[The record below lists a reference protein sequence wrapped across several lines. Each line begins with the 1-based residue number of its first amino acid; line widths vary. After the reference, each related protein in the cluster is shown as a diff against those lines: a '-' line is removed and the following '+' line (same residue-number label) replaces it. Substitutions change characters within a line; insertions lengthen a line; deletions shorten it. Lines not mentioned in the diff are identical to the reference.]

1 MTLPLDSHAGAPPA
15 RSTTHVDLAAQE
27 TVLANGLCLLLLP
40 DDSAPVISY
49 QVHYAAGSRDERPG
63 ITGMA
68 HLFEHMM
75 FKGTPTCGPE
85 EFARIVQAH
94 GGQVNAFTTEDS
106 TCYYENLP
114 AHCLELAVRGEAD
127 RQANLLLTEENLS
140 SEREVVR
147 NERLMR
153 TVNTPYGEPR
163 ELLMSMAYP
172 RHAYGWPV
180 VGWDSDLVAI
190 SLDECQAF
198 FRTYYAPSNTTV
210 VIAGD
215 LDPGEA
221 RRLVEDA
228 YGAMSAGPAPP
239 AVVTR
244 EEPQRGERRAVFRKS
259 VEAAAIFSGFHV
271 PEAAHPDTPP
281 LLALS
286 GILSEGEASRFH
298 RRFVKSG
305 RAGSVRAELGFSF
318 LNRDPSLFRVDMVAN
333 PGDPPAPLEAEVW
346 EELERVRRE
355 GVTEA
360 EVRRVIRQV
369 VAQFVLQ
376 TQTNFYRGLF
386 LGLYRVRTGD
396 WRFVNRLTDALRRLT
411 PEDIQRVAATYLGE
425 DNRTVVTVVPETR

>member
-1 MTLPLDSHAGAPPA
+1 M
-15 RSTTHVDLAAQE
+15 AAQE
-27 TVLANGLCLLLLP
+27 AKVPVQEFTLDNGLKLLLVERHDNP
-40 DDSAPVISY
+40 TVSAGWVARVGSANEP
-49 QVHYAAGSRDERPG
+49 AGVTG
-63 ITGMA
+63 IA

-75 FKGTPTCGPE
+75 FKGTPSCGPE
-85 EFARIVQAH
+85 EFARTMQAH

-114 AHCLELAVRGEAD
+114 AHCLEIAVRGEAD

-163 ELLMSMAYP
+163 ELLMSLAYP
-172 RHAYGWPV
+172 RHPYGWPV

-190 SLDECQAF
+190 SLDECRAF
-198 FRTYYAPSNTTV
+198 FRTYYAPNNTTV

-215 LDPGEA
+215 VDPDEA

-228 YGAMSAGPAPP
+228 YGTMPARPAPP

-244 EEPQRGERRAVFRKS
+244 EEAQRGERRAAYRKA
-259 VEAAAIFSGFHV
+259 VEAAAFFSGFHV
-271 PEAAHPDTPP
+271 PEATHPDTPA

-286 GILSEGEASRFH
+286 GILSEGEASRLH

-305 RAGSVRAELGFSF
+305 RAGSVRADLGFSF
-318 LNRDPSLFRVDMVAN
+318 LNRDPSLFRVDAVAN
-333 PGDPPAPLEAEVW
+333 PGDPPGPLEDEVR
-346 EELERVRRE
+346 EEVETLRRD
-355 GVTEA
+355 GVTDT
-360 EVRRVIRQV
+360 EVQRVIRQV
-369 VAQFVLQ
+369 MAQFVLQ
-376 TQTNFYRGLF
+376 TQTSFYRGLF
-386 LGLYRVRTGD
+386 LGLYRIRTGD

-411 PEDIQRVAATYLGE
+411 PADIQRVAETYLGE
-425 DNRTVVTVVPETR
+425 DNRTVVTVIPEAK